1 MKNIG
6 ILVKTYYFYVI
17 FMAKQ
22 LILKKKINK
31 NVENVS
37 KFDKKKMI

>member
-1 MKNIG
+1 
-6 ILVKTYYFYVI
+6 
-17 FMAKQ
+17 MAKQ

-37 KFDKKKMI
+37 KFDKKKMIQNIKKTVENFCYGNFD

>member
-22 LILKKKINK
+22 LILKNK
-31 NVENVS
+31 NLENVS